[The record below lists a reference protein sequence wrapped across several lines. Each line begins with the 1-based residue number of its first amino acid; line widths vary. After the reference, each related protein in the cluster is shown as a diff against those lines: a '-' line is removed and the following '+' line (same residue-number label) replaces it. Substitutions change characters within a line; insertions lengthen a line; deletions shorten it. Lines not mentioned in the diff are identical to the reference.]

1 MMREK
6 LIREECG
13 ERLDDLQCDG
23 LYLIQNPDKFC
34 FGIDAV
40 LLSNFVKVKKD
51 CFMFT
56 KIIDASLII

>member
-1 MMREK
+1 MMKDE

-51 CFMFT
+51 WRKNEKDLKNFGYR
-56 KIIDASLII
+56 

>member
-1 MMREK
+1 MKDK

-51 CFMFT
+51 WRKNEKDLKNFGYR
-56 KIIDASLII
+56 